1 MLAHSRFCVGAGKQ
15 LLITNYVFLHCAI
28 SPALALRAAVCFA
41 VWVLGDCLIFL
52 VAFGW
57 GV

>member
-1 MLAHSRFCVGAGKQ
+1 VGAGKQ